1 MLQHR
6 VTPGAS
12 VPAYSDVVNTTVNLD
27 YIKNGK
33 LFKNQSTPSVM
44 VTAETDLDSDLLSGY
59 PAGTVAYTAGFANM
73 WQKDASGEWVELGG

>member
-12 VPAYSDVVNTTVNLD
+12 TPAYSDVVNTTGNLD

-33 LFKNQSTPSVM
+33 LFKNQPTPSVM

-59 PAGTVAYTAGFANM
+59 PAGTIAYTAGFANM
-73 WQKDASGEWVELGG
+73 WQKDASGEWVEL

>member
-12 VPAYSDVVNTTVNLD
+12 TPAYSDVVNTTGNLD

-33 LFKNQSTPSVM
+33 LFKNQPTPSVM

-59 PAGTVAYTAGFANM
+59 PAGTIAYTAGFANM